1 MFFKEGHNC
10 WKVAKSERIA
20 FLIDGEAYFKA
31 FADACEVASQVI
43 YIVGW
48 DINSRIRLRRGES
61 ATEETF
67 GEFVDRLARDKPDL
81 HIYILEWDFA
91 MLYTMERE
99 TWPLLSL
106 GWLTHERVHFELDDE
121 HPVGASHHQ
130 KIVVVDDRVA
140 FVGGFD
146 LASWRWDTSEHA
158 VRQPER
164 IDNQVTYGPFHDV
177 QMMVDGDVARQLG
190 QLVRKRWEQATG
202 DVLPVVKQS
211 GQDPWPGQVAPQLES
226 ASVAILR
233 TVPEFE
239 EHAEIREVLQ
249 FYLDAIDRA
258 ESFIYI
264 ENQYFTSHVVGK
276 ALARV
281 LGKEDGPEVLLVL
294 PRNCPG
300 WLEQETMGALRK
312 RLLQRL
318 IASDPHGRLKICYPD
333 RDGLGSEI
341 INVHSKVLIVDNKL
355 LTIGSANLSNRSM
368 GFDTE
373 CNLALSADESG
384 AVEQAIANLRNRL
397 LAEHMGKEQDEIAAC
412 FTQGESLLT
421 VVSKQSSGQ
430 RTLRSLD
437 TEESSAV
444 IEKLS
449 ADEIIDPE
457 RPIEMNRL
465 LTFFGFD
472 QEQADD
478 QTRLQQKAWRF
489 AALLL
494 GLALMAL
501 LWRWSPLNQWLN
513 MDALLAVA
521 DFIRKSPLTVPIV
534 LLIYVVGSCVMF
546 PITLM
551 ILATALSFGPY
562 AGFALAFTGSLLGGL
577 ASYLMGRWL
586 GRDAVRKLAG
596 DKVNRISR
604 KIARRGWLAI
614 AVVRLVPIAPFTIV
628 NMVAGATHISARSFL
643 IGTAV
648 GMGPGIMAIMMFE
661 GGLEQAV
668 RDPGWPSLL
677 SALLAFCGAGLLFIF
692 GKHWVLRRGEETDD
706 G

>member
-1 MFFKEGHNC
+1 
-10 WKVAKSERIA
+10 
-20 FLIDGEAYFKA
+20 
-31 FADACEVASQVI
+31 
-43 YIVGW
+43 
-48 DINSRIRLRRGES
+48 
-61 ATEETF
+61 
-67 GEFVDRLARDKPDL
+67 
-81 HIYILEWDFA
+81 
-91 MLYTMERE
+91 
-99 TWPLLSL
+99 
-106 GWLTHERVHFELDDE
+106 
-121 HPVGASHHQ
+121 
-130 KIVVVDDRVA
+130 
-140 FVGGFD
+140 
-146 LASWRWDTSEHA
+146 
-158 VRQPER
+158 
-164 IDNQVTYGPFHDV
+164 
-177 QMMVDGDVARQLG
+177 
-190 QLVRKRWEQATG
+190 
-202 DVLPVVKQS
+202 
-211 GQDPWPGQVAPQLES
+211 
-226 ASVAILR
+226 
-233 TVPEFE
+233 
-239 EHAEIREVLQ
+239 
-249 FYLDAIDRA
+249 
-258 ESFIYI
+258 
-264 ENQYFTSHVVGK
+264 
-276 ALARV
+276 
-281 LGKEDGPEVLLVL
+281 
-294 PRNCPG
+294 
-300 WLEQETMGALRK
+300 
-312 RLLQRL
+312 
-318 IASDPHGRLKICYPD
+318 
-333 RDGLGSEI
+333 
-341 INVHSKVLIVDNKL
+341 VHSKILIVDNKL

-397 LAEHMGKEQDEIAAC
+397 LAEHLGKEQDEIAAC

-449 ADEIIDPE
+449 AEEIIDPE

-692 GKHWVLRRGEETDD
+692 GKHWILRRGEETDD